1 NYVWSNGH
9 TGNSIT
15 VNTAGTYSVYCLPNS
30 NSCGSSGNSASASV
44 YIATSSTPAP
54 PSTPILSYAKTLLC
68 NGESVVISASGGNG
82 NYVWS
87 NGHTGNSI
95 TVNTAGTYSVY
106 CTANTNSC
114 GSSGNSASA
123 SVNIA
128 TSSTPAP
135 PSTPTLSYAKTLL
148 CNGESVI
155 ITANGGNENY
165 VWSNGHTGNSITVN
179 TAGTYSVYCLP
190 NSNSCGSSG
199 NSASASVQIATSTTP
214 AAPTIS
220 ASGSTA
226 LCNGSSVTL
235 TASSSNVTWNNGT
248 VATAITTFTAGTYF
262 ATQSNACGTSA
273 PSNSIVVT
281 NTVIPPPP
289 SLAANKNLL
298 CNGESTNL
306 TATATGL
313 VKWYNQSGTFIASG
327 NTLTVNT
334 AGIYYADATN
344 DCGTSSR
351 TSITIN
357 TSTTPLPPAAPT
369 ISASGSSVCIGSSVV
384 LTANDGNGSYVW
396 STTETSKQI
405 TINSPGTYTV
415 YCAPNSNACGTSF
428 SSSIATITISDGGSA
443 ESISFTISGADA
455 LCEGQQAQFTA
466 STSGGVWQSLN
477 PSMATVSASGL
488 VSAIKAGVVEIRY
501 TVSNSCGSK
510 TIGKS
515 LLIQSSDPAT
525 TSNRPTTSA
534 PTTLPAPAVP
544 QAYPEGATINYVRT
558 KEARSPISD
567 VAQFETAGY
576 QQVQQVTQYID
587 GLGRPIQ
594 TVAKQTSPLGKDI
607 VNPIIYDEFGR
618 EAQQYLPYASANSDG
633 RFKPNAF
640 ADQAAFMSSRF
651 PNEQFY
657 FGKTEFESSPLNRP
671 TKTMAPG
678 NSWVGS
684 GRGISY
690 QYLINTDNDVVRVWN
705 IGFDP
710 LQYINE
716 DIATNLPVSPRT
728 YPAGELMKKVTLD
741 EHGNA
746 VAEFTDKEGRIIL
759 KKVQADCGAGDG
771 HTGWLCTYYVYDDFG
786 QLRFVLPPKMVEMLQ
801 TSGNWNLSSQTQ
813 AVQELCFR
821 YEYDS
826 RNRMI
831 AKKVPGAGWVYMVY
845 DKRDRLAYSQDANMR
860 TRNQWMITLYDHL
873 NRPIVTGMIVYAGT
887 RNNLQIL
894 LDNQY
899 DEAIPTTVD
908 NAVSPQEIL
917 YVSER
922 MSSLSE
928 YRAQTAIVFTSDFN
942 TADGDA
948 FETILGTGTIA
959 THSVQ
964 INYNPLPPN
973 HQFIALTYQYYDN
986 YDFTSKKYATTHLS
1000 KLDDGGNPYP
1010 ETLPN
1015 TASTRIIGM
1024 PTGQKVRILSDPNN
1038 LAKGGWLETVIFYDE
1053 KGRPIQVQSDN
1064 IKSGVDQVTTRYNFE
1079 GKVITSYEVHSNP
1092 AVSGAYRIKTNMLY
1106 DHAGRLLTLKKT
1118 INDNVADTRLLSRVS
1133 YDEMGQMKEKQLGQ
1147 KQATDN
1153 SAMELQQYDYN
1164 IRGWLAGINKDYT
1177 EASSN
1182 VPGVN

>member
-1 NYVWSNGH
+1 
-9 TGNSIT
+9 
-15 VNTAGTYSVYCLPNS
+15 
-30 NSCGSSGNSASASV
+30 
-44 YIATSSTPAP
+44 
-54 PSTPILSYAKTLLC
+54 
-68 NGESVVISASGGNG
+68 
-82 NYVWS
+82 
-87 NGHTGNSI
+87 
-95 TVNTAGTYSVY
+95 
-106 CTANTNSC
+106 
-114 GSSGNSASA
+114 
-123 SVNIA
+123 
-128 TSSTPAP
+128 
-135 PSTPTLSYAKTLL
+135 
-148 CNGESVI
+148 
-155 ITANGGNENY
+155 
-165 VWSNGHTGNSITVN
+165 
-179 TAGTYSVYCLP
+179 
-190 NSNSCGSSG
+190 
-199 NSASASVQIATSTTP
+199 
-214 AAPTIS
+214 
-220 ASGSTA
+220 
-226 LCNGSSVTL
+226 
-235 TASSSNVTWNNGT
+235 
-248 VATAITTFTAGTYF
+248 
-262 ATQSNACGTSA
+262 
-273 PSNSIVVT
+273 
-281 NTVIPPPP
+281 
-289 SLAANKNLL
+289 
-298 CNGESTNL
+298 
-306 TATATGL
+306 
-313 VKWYNQSGTFIASG
+313 
-327 NTLTVNT
+327 
-334 AGIYYADATN
+334 
-344 DCGTSSR
+344 
-351 TSITIN
+351 
-357 TSTTPLPPAAPT
+357 
-369 ISASGSSVCIGSSVV
+369 
-384 LTANDGNGSYVW
+384 
-396 STTETSKQI
+396 
-405 TINSPGTYTV
+405 
-415 YCAPNSNACGTSF
+415 
-428 SSSIATITISDGGSA
+428 
-443 ESISFTISGADA
+443 
-455 LCEGQQAQFTA
+455 
-466 STSGGVWQSLN
+466 
-477 PSMATVSASGL
+477 
-488 VSAIKAGVVEIRY
+488 
-501 TVSNSCGSK
+501 
-510 TIGKS
+510 
-515 LLIQSSDPAT
+515 
-525 TSNRPTTSA
+525 
-534 PTTLPAPAVP
+534 
-544 QAYPEGATINYVRT
+544 
-558 KEARSPISD
+558 
-567 VAQFETAGY
+567 
-576 QQVQQVTQYID
+576 
-587 GLGRPIQ
+587 
-594 TVAKQTSPLGKDI
+594 
-607 VNPIIYDEFGR
+607 
-618 EAQQYLPYASANSDG
+618 
-633 RFKPNAF
+633 
-640 ADQAAFMSSRF
+640 
-651 PNEQFY
+651 
-657 FGKTEFESSPLNRP
+657 
-671 TKTMAPG
+671 
-678 NSWVGS
+678 
-684 GRGISY
+684 
-690 QYLINTDNDVVRVWN
+690 
-705 IGFDP
+705 
-710 LQYINE
+710 
-716 DIATNLPVSPRT
+716 
-728 YPAGELMKKVTLD
+728 
-741 EHGNA
+741 
-746 VAEFTDKEGRIIL
+746 
-759 KKVQADCGAGDG
+759 VQADCGAGDG
-771 HTGWLCTYYVYDDFG
+771 HIGWLCTYYVYDDFG

-1038 LAKGGWLETVIFYDE
+1038 LAKGGWLETVTFYDE

-1182 VPGVN
+1182 VPGVNTAWFGMKLSYDQGFELNQFNGNIAGTLWRSRGDGAKRAYGFGYDRMNRILFADFNQLAGSSWDKSAGIDITSQMGDGKDYRTAYDGNGNILKMKQWGVKLNQSIVIDDLTYDYFATSNKLKSVHDATNDPMTSMGDFRKATGSPNFAATNAAAKTDYGYDVNGNLLKDLNKEIGGLQTSGIQYNHLNLPYQVAVTNKGTITYVYDASGRKLEKQTLDNTAGGKLTKTAYIGGYVFQDDVLQFIGTEEGRARPRDNGFVFDYFIKDHLGNTRMVLTDEQQTDAYPVASMETANAASEKLYYTNIDETRADKPAGYPEDTYTQPNDKVAKLNANSKKIGPAILLKVMSGDQMNIRANAYYRLNGGSAGSPSNPASELLAALAGSLQGATMNKYGMFQIQNSGVLGPGIADLLQRQTDQYAGSTRPKAYLNWVLLDEQFKIVNSSSGFEQVGADGEFKTFVKTGLPISQNGYLYVYTSNESPVDVFFDNLQVTHVRGPLLEETHYYP